1 MKTKINSSGLKKLWL
16 LTALALSACAP
27 NLTQT
32 PADPGGAKLTL
43 MQKDGSQIVG
53 FEAGTQEARA
63 VKFTLTGVGLAVND
77 PSCTAQ
83 DTQLVCDVGTVPA
96 GRTYVLPA
104 RGLLLTKTDYQR
116 SDGRAYSL
124 ETDGSPE

>member
-1 MKTKINSSGLKKLWL
+1 MKGLWL
-16 LTALALSACAP
+16 LTALVLGACAP

-32 PADPGGAKLTL
+32 PVDPGGAKLTM

-53 FEAGTQEARA
+53 FEAGTLEAKV

-83 DTQLVCDVGTVPA
+83 DTQLVCDVGTVSV
-96 GRTYVLPA
+96 GRTYVLPV
-104 RGLLLTKTDYQR
+104 RGLLLVETKYKR
-116 SDGRAYSL
+116 SDGQAYFL

>member
-1 MKTKINSSGLKKLWL
+1 MNRILL

-27 NLTQT
+27 NLTQA
-32 PADPGGAKLTL
+32 PVDPGGAKLTL
-43 MQKDGSQIVG
+43 MQKDGYQIVG
-53 FEAGTQEARA
+53 FEAGSQEAKA
-63 VKFTLTGVGLAVND
+63 VKFTLTGVGLSVND
-77 PSCTAQ
+77 PSCKVQ

-104 RGLLLTKTDYQR
+104 RGLLLTEVKYQR
-116 SDGRAYSL
+116 ADGKTYNL

>member
-1 MKTKINSSGLKKLWL
+1 MKGLLL

-27 NLTQT
+27 NLTQA
-32 PADPGGAKLTL
+32 PVDPGGAKLTL
-43 MQKDGSQIVG
+43 MQKNDFKIIG

-77 PSCTAQ
+77 PTCQAK

-96 GRTYVLPA
+96 GRTYVLPV
-104 RGLLLTKTDYQR
+104 RGLLLIESTYQR
-116 SDGRAYSL
+116 PDGKPYSL
-124 ETDGSPE
+124 DTDGSPE